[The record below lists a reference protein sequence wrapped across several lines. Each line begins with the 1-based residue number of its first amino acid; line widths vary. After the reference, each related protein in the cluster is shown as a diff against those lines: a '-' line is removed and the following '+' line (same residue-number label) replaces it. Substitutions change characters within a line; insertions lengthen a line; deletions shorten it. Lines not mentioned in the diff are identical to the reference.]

1 MKRVDALAIS
11 QAVKAAVAERDS
23 IDGRPCCI
31 WCGRPAPVP
40 LAYSNA
46 HFISRAQGGLGIEE
60 NILTLCPDC
69 HRIYDQTA
77 ARESMRPI
85 LRRYLRE
92 RYPEW
97 DDKKLTFEKYGG
109 QNNAE

>member
-1 MKRVDALAIS
+1 MKRTEALAIS

-23 IDGRPCCI
+23 VDGRPCCI
-31 WCGRPAPVP
+31 WCGRPAPAP

-46 HFISRAQGGLGIEE
+46 HFISRAQGGLGVEE
-60 NILTLCPDC
+60 NILTLCPAC

-97 DDKKLTFEKYGG
+97 DEKKLTFEKYGG
-109 QNNAE
+109 

>member
-23 IDGRPCCI
+23 IDGIPCCI
-31 WCGRPAPVP
+31 WCGRPAPAP

-46 HFISRAQGGLGIEE
+46 HYISRAQGGLGIEE

-92 RYPEW
+92 RYPNWNEN
-97 DDKKLTFEKYGG
+97 KLTFEKYGG
-109 QNNAE
+109 

>member
-1 MKRVDALAIS
+1 MKRTDALAIS

-23 IDGRPCCI
+23 IDGRPCCV
-31 WCGRPAPVP
+31 WCGRPSPAP

-46 HFISRAQGGLGIEE
+46 HFISRAQGGLGVEE

-69 HRIYDQTA
+69 HRIYDQTL
-77 ARESMRPI
+77 ARANMVPI
-85 LRRYLRE
+85 FRRYLRE

-97 DDKKLTFEKYGG
+97 DEKKLIFEKYGG
-109 QNNAE
+109 IEKC

>member
-31 WCGRPAPVP
+31 WCGRPAPAP

-46 HFISRAQGGLGIEE
+46 HFISRAQGGLGVEE

-97 DDKKLTFEKYGG
+97 DENKLTFEKYGG
-109 QNNAE
+109 

>member
-31 WCGRPAPVP
+31 WCGRPAPAP

-46 HFISRAQGGLGIEE
+46 HYISRAHGGLGIEE

-69 HRIYDQTA
+69 HRLYDQTA
-77 ARESMRPI
+77 ARENMRPI

-92 RYPEW
+92 RYPDW
-97 DDKKLTFEKYGG
+97 DENKLTFEKYGG
-109 QNNAE
+109 

>member
-1 MKRVDALAIS
+1 MKRTDELAIS

-31 WCGRPAPVP
+31 WCGRPSPSP

-46 HFISRAQGGLGIEE
+46 HFISRAQGGLGVEE

-69 HRIYDQTA
+69 HRIYDQTP
-77 ARESMRPI
+77 ARANMVPI
-85 LRRYLRE
+85 FRRYLRE

-97 DDKKLTFEKYGG
+97 DENKLTFEKYGG
-109 QNNAE
+109 FENA

>member
-1 MKRVDALAIS
+1 MLAIS
-11 QAVKAAVAERDS
+11 QAVKTAVAERDS
-23 IDGRPCCI
+23 IGGRPCCI
-31 WCGRPAPVP
+31 WCGRPAPTP

-46 HFISRAQGGLGIEE
+46 HYISRAHGGVGVEE

-77 ARESMRPI
+77 ARETMRPI

-92 RYPEW
+92 YYPDW
-97 DDKKLTFEKYGG
+97 DESKLIFEKYGG
-109 QNNAE
+109 